1 MVMEYIANS
10 SLTIVLLGIVLFLA
24 RNYIN
29 RYIAGF
35 VNKEFQ
41 KELET
46 FKAELKQKQIEQ
58 EHFHNLLMQSIS
70 RENKELKHRKMLAID
85 HLWKSFLAY
94 KTFSASV
101 KSLSTM
107 NVEEFKKR
115 SHDPKIQAALK
126 IIPGCDIESIKR
138 IADDRKEQVAEES
151 RPWLTYKAWSLY
163 TVYIMLIYYVVF
175 QVENIKSGGDLE
187 SIFDKNKLLLLIQ
200 NALPELNVTQI
211 NNAQLGYIHDSVE
224 LELLKELKNMI
235 EDNEDLQAIERAT
248 SIYKIKSEIEKNLA
262 LKK

>member
-1 MVMEYIANS
+1 MVMDYITNSGITIVVLSAVLYLARYYIA
-10 SLTIVLLGIVLFLA
+10 G
-24 RNYIN
+24 
-29 RYIAGF
+29 YIAGF

-41 KELET
+41 KDLET
-46 FKAELKQKQIEQ
+46 FKAEIKQKQIEQ

-94 KTFSASV
+94 KVFSTSV

-115 SHDPKIQAALK
+115 SDDPKIQALLK
-126 IIPGCDIESIKR
+126 IIPGCDVESIKR

-163 TVYIMLIYYVVF
+163 TVYIMLIYYVAF
-175 QVENIKSGGDLE
+175 QVENIKSRGELE
-187 SIFDKNKLLLLIQ
+187 NIFDKDKLLLLIQ

-211 NNAQLGYIHDSVE
+211 NNAQLGYIHDLVE
-224 LELLKELKNMI
+224 FELLKELKNMI
-235 EDNEDLQAIERAT
+235 EDNEDSQAIERAT
-248 SIYKIKSEIEKNLA
+248 SIYKIKAALEKDLA